1 MEINKNFQGLR
12 LNAESSKSKDGSFIL
27 EGKLQGEVEVE
38 CIKCLQTFYKEIN
51 ENVKFKIV
59 KPPYKGFDE
68 EYDIIEMEKFDPVEL
83 LKSEIESVKND
94 YNICDKCKEEEFNK
108 EF

>member
-1 MEINKNFQGLR
+1 LNVEKSVNGLT
-12 LNAESSKSKDGSFIL
+12 LKGESRKTKDGSIII
-27 EGKLQGEVEVE
+27 EGTLNGEIEVE
-38 CIKCLQTFYKEIN
+38 CIKCLKNYKKVINEEIN
-51 ENVKFKIV
+51 FKIV

-68 EYDIIEMEKFDPVEL
+68 KYDIIEMENFNIEDV

-94 YNICDKCKEEEFNK
+94 YNICESCQKEEFNK